1 MTTASGYMRLVLF
14 MSDEMSQLQ
23 RTHSLSVIELVV
35 NVYCPT
41 FLRNNFRPRAPDG
54 PGNILYLRDLI
65 LAYQNVQEELTDAIK
80 PCFMRY
86 AVPWHGSA
94 GKTSSR
100 ISSGWG
106 IWQLAIKEFYTKS
119 TKQAWCLRAGSPSF
133 WRSIDNHNRT
143 FERFN
148 GYLGKILEKKSIWD
162 FKTVEERPVVDQKFR
177 GFIVNLGRKLGV
189 TNN

>member
-1 MTTASGYMRLVLF
+1 

-23 RTHSLSVIELVV
+23 RTYSLSVIELVV

-41 FLRNNFRPRAPDG
+41 FLRINFLPRAPDG

-65 LAYQNVQEELTDAIK
+65 LAYQNAQEELTDAIK
-80 PCFMRY
+80 PCFSDMPCRDMGRW
-86 AVPWHGSA
+86 AKPLQESVPVEEY
-94 GKTSSR
+94 
-100 ISSGWG
+100 
-106 IWQLAIKEFYTKS
+106 IWQSKPIKEFYTKS

-143 FERFN
+143 CERFN
-148 GYLGKILEKKSIWD
+148 GYLLKIFEKKSIWD
-162 FKTVEERPVVDQKFR
+162 FKAMEERSVVDRKFR
-177 GFIVNLGRKLGV
+177 GFMINLGRKLGV